1 MAPAS
6 GLPIFGAQAPGITF
20 LAALATSLPIL
31 AAPAPGLPIL
41 AAPVQAPAPAQA
53 TATLRR
59 CGGLVVRVPASR
71 SPFPDHTV
79 ILYK

>member
-6 GLPIFGAQAPGITF
+6 GLPI
-20 LAALATSLPIL
+20 L
-31 AAPAPGLPIL
+31 AAPASGPTIL

-59 CGGLVVRVPASR
+59 CGGLVDRVPASR